1 MESNP
6 PKLNPK
12 STWLEI
18 AIGVAVLIGISMSV
32 VPRFT
37 QAADRQRLEEL
48 SDKLQLIRC
57 TIDLYRA
64 EHNGL
69 LPGQQSPGQSV
80 APQDFVRDM
89 TTSVNEDGHFRYFN
103 RFPDNPF
110 IDDSDC
116 RNTVTCVNGAAIRP
130 DGKEGTAWWFNAATG
145 EFRACNSSI
154 HTAY

>member
-1 MESNP
+1 METNP

-12 STWLEI
+12 PTWLEF
-18 AIGVAVLIGISMSV
+18 AMGVAVFIGISLTV
-32 VPRFT
+32 VPHFT

-64 EHNGL
+64 EHEGL
-69 LPGQQSPGQSV
+69 MPGQQSPGQSV
-80 APQDFVRDM
+80 TSINFVRDITM
-89 TTSVNEDGHFRYFN
+89 PGSDGRIHYFE

-110 IDDSDC
+110 IGSSDC
-116 RNTVTCVNGAAIRP
+116 RNTVACVNDPKIRP
-130 DGKEGTAWWFNAATG
+130 NGKEGTAWWFNAATG
-145 EFRACNSSI
+145 EFRACNSEF